1 MSSKAGELLGT
12 TPMRGTSESNGE
24 RTPTDS
30 AAGGVAAKTFDDD
43 EALASSE
50 REASLEAGSSDAS
63 EKPFR
68 EGFEDEEDEDEE

>member
-24 RTPTDS
+24 RSPTHS
-30 AAGGVAAKTFDDD
+30 AAGGVAAKTFDDK

-50 REASLEAGSSDAS
+50 KAASYGAGSSDVS

-68 EGFEDEEDEDEE
+68 EGFE